1 MKILCGTIGQPYK
14 LFVGLAA
21 FGLCCAYA
29 QAQPQQQHRSG
40 PVGRPPPMAAPRG
53 PAQMAAPHGAPQTQ
67 PHGPPSGQPNGPP
80 SGQSVRDR
88 WLAMPPDARQN
99 FQRNAQLWMQMTPE
113 QRNLMRER
121 ENMRRQILTHDADV
135 AVRDSGL
142 QLNSQERA
150 RFESRYIQERRK
162 VEQSLRQQIETERQK
177 EIPALIQQLR
187 KEFQIDEPG
196 KGSGSKPA
204 PSANSGR

>member
-1 MKILCGTIGQPYK
+1 MKIACGKISQPSK
-14 LFVGLAA
+14 VFVGFA
-21 FGLCCAYA
+21 FVLFCASA
-29 QAQPQQQHRSG
+29 QAQPQQPRG
-40 PVGRPPPMAAPRG
+40 PVGRPPPMAAPHG
-53 PAQMAAPHGAPQTQ
+53 PSQLTGPHGPPTNQA
-67 PHGPPSGQPNGPP
+67 HGPPSGQPHGAP
-80 SGQSVRDR
+80 SGQSVRER

-113 QRNLMRER
+113 QRNLMRQR
-121 ENMRRQILTHDADV
+121 ETMRRQMMTRDADA

-142 QLNSQERA
+142 QLNPQERA

-187 KEFQIDEPG
+187 KEFQLDEPG
-196 KGSGSKPA
+196 KSPAKPA
-204 PSANSGR
+204 ASAKSGK

>member
-1 MKILCGTIGQPYK
+1 
-14 LFVGLAA
+14 
-21 FGLCCAYA
+21 
-29 QAQPQQQHRSG
+29 
-40 PVGRPPPMAAPRG
+40 MAV
-53 PAQMAAPHGAPQTQ
+53 PHGLPQGQ
-67 PHGPPSGQPNGPP
+67 SHGPPSGQSHAAQ
-80 SGQSVRDR
+80 SGQTVKER

-113 QRNLMRER
+113 QRNIMRQR
-121 ENMRRQILTHDADV
+121 ETVRRQVMTRDADT

-142 QLNSQERA
+142 QLNPQERA

-187 KEFQIDEPG
+187 KEFQLDEPG
-196 KGSGSKPA
+196 KSPVTKPA
-204 PSANSGR
+204 TSPKAGK